1 MDGLGPQIMNEANAK
16 KESGRSR
23 QQSKHPLLLI
33 RSEMRSASPASGTIP
48 QMTTTIFYGSAFAGP
63 HFTACTPCA
72 RNSEVAAIK
81 CICAALLGYFHTRE
95 CDQMDEKSALVAT
108 SLTGNCCRRGCGW
121 HMKRWMEWNSL
132 AHSLK
137 STSSNELR
145 KGFVHF
151 YVVLRFDGKFVV
163 YSKRTAHTC
172 ILHTDCESHQR
183 RSTHLF
189 LWFSPVSPFIHSGCL
204 PLMTHNL
211 SGSMKSDSI
220 FLFRRIHSKMQI
232 KCTWFS
238 KKLDVIASGHVNQF
252 TQLNGQLNAG
262 VRKIACRMD

>member
-121 HMKRWMEWNSL
+121 HTKRWMKWNSL

-145 KGFVHF
+145 KGFCTFLCCFTFWREIRCLFEAHIAHMHPARRLWNVNPIKGVQLTYF
-151 YVVLRFDGKFVV
+151 YGSLRSLHSSIPVV
-163 YSKRTAHTC
+163 
-172 ILHTDCESHQR
+172 
-183 RSTHLF
+183 F
-189 LWFSPVSPFIHSGCL
+189 LWWLI
-204 PLMTHNL
+204 T
-211 SGSMKSDSI
+211 
-220 FLFRRIHSKMQI
+220 
-232 KCTWFS
+232 
-238 KKLDVIASGHVNQF
+238 
-252 TQLNGQLNAG
+252 
-262 VRKIACRMD
+262 